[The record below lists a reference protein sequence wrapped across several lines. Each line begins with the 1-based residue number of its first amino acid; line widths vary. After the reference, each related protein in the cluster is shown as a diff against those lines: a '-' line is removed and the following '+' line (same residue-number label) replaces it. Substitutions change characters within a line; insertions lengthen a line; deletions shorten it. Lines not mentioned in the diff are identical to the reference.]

1 MPADPAIQRLEAP
14 FHIAI
19 SEVVD
24 PAPQFRGQ
32 YLDRPIDPLSSTSA
46 KHLLDRSLQ
55 SLQRL
60 LCHFEPDIPRAIV
73 HAVAQKAS
81 VPRSIDRALI
91 TIDAK
96 LESSLKIVG
105 Q

>member
-1 MPADPAIQRLEAP
+1 MPANPAIQRLEAP

-19 SEVVD
+19 TEVVD

-46 KHLLDRSLQ
+46 KHPLDRGSEPF
-55 SLQRL
+55 QRL
-60 LCHFEPDIPRAIV
+60 VCHFEPDIPLAII
-73 HAVAQKAS
+73 HAIAQKTP
-81 VPRSIDRALI
+81 VPGSIDRALAPV
-91 TIDAK
+91 DAK
-96 LESSLKIVG
+96 FESLLKIVG

>member
-1 MPADPAIQRLEAP
+1 MPADPPIQRLEAP

-60 LCHFEPDIPRAIV
+60 LCHFEPDIPRAII
-73 HAVAQKAS
+73 HAIAQKTP
-81 VPRSIDRALI
+81 VPRSIDRTLVPV
-91 TIDAK
+91 DAK
-96 LESSLKIVG
+96 FESVLKIIG